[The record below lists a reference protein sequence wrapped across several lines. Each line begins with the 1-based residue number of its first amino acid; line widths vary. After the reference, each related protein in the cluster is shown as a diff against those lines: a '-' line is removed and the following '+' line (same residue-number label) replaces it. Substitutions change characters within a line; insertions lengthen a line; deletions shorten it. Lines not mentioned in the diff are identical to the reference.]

1 MKPLTIYITGIIV
14 VFIGLGILLVGLME
28 QSKYSELQEKQIQHL
43 QEQNQAQ
50 RDSLE
55 KELKLTK
62 DSLNIAL
69 NTILLKHEET
79 LEAHERSQRTIDNLR
94 KIIFITH
101 TDSSRTEI
109 LKQLYPTF
117 KPN

>member
-1 MKPLTIYITGIIV
+1 M
-14 VFIGLGILLVGLME
+14 FIGLGFIYIAHME
-28 QSKYSELQEKQIQHL
+28 QSKYSELQEKQIQRL

-69 NTILLKHEET
+69 NTILLKHEESV
-79 LEAHERSQRTIDNLR
+79 LARERSQRTIDNLR

-101 TDSSRTEI
+101 TDSSRTAT
-109 LKQLYPTF
+109 LKTLYKSYTP
-117 KPN
+117 